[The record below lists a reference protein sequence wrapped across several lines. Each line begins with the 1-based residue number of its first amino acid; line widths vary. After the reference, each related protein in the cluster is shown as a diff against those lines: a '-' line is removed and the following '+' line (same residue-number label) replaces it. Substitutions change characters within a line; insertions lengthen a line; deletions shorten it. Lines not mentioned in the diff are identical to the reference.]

1 MRNITKNIQVSID
14 GNMTDFRL
22 TKLDAFSGA
31 ELLRM
36 LAKTPAGNGGAEQAV
51 SAAFAA
57 LDAGDLRSLMTACL
71 NHTEVLLPAGYQR
84 VMQGE
89 SWGWPDLEHDA
100 MTCLKLAMEEVAW
113 TLEGFFGEGGRS
125 SRPPA
130 PDTPPAAPRT

>member
-1 MRNITKNIQVSID
+1 MESVFTA
-14 GNMTDFRL
+14 MTEEEL
-22 TKLDAFSGA
+22 HG
-31 ELLRM
+31 LLR
-36 LAKTPAGNGGAEQAV
+36 
-51 SAAFAA
+51 
-57 LDAGDLRSLMTACL
+57 TAL

-84 VMQGE
+84 VMQGS

-125 SRPPA
+125 SQPPA